1 MKRRDFSLAAAA
13 AVAGSAGLLAGLP
26 ARAQTQAPQA
36 GKEYMQ
42 LAQSVVN
49 TAVPAGKIEVLEFF
63 WYSCGH
69 CNNFEPVVAAWAK
82 KQPADVVV
90 QRVPIAFQQN
100 ANYIPLQ
107 KLYYTL
113 EALNLVDTLH
123 IAAFE
128 TIHKER
134 KRLNSDQLVL
144 EWATSKGVDAKKFQE
159 TYNSFSVANAV
170 RRATQLQDQYRVQ
183 GVPSLAVA
191 GKYYTDGTLTGSFS
205 RVLEV
210 VEYLVEQ
217 ERKAA

>member
-13 AVAGSAGLLAGLP
+13 AVAGSATLLAGLP

-42 LAQSVVN
+42 LAQSVN

-69 CNNFEPVVAAWAK
+69 CNNFEPVIAAWAK
-82 KQPADVVV
+82 KQPQDVVV

-134 KRLNSDQLVL
+134 KRLNSDQAILD
-144 EWATSKGVDAKKFQE
+144 WATSKGVDAKKFQE
-159 TYNSFSVANAV
+159 AYNSFSVANAV

-217 ERKAA
+217 ERKAG